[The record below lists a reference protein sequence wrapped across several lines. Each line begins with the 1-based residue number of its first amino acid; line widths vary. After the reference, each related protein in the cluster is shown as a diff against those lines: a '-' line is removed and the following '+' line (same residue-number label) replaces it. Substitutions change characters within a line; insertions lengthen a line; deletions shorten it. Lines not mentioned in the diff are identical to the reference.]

1 MHTMLCPALRGRM
14 TSGVTTASSS
24 WGSAIPPSRTWTR
37 AVRWPTRCG
46 RRWRRA
52 APPAVRGAAGRQQMS
67 LSRSFRESP
76 PPGDVSRAALE
87 ALRAPECSDG
97 SRCALLQVYAVL
109 GDAAA
114 LPDALAP
121 PSPGFGRRRTPTRE
135 KHLRLSP
142 KSANSGYCSASAPD
156 IIHRQKE

>member
-67 LSRSFRESP
+67 LSRSFREFP
-76 PPGDVSRAALE
+76 PPGMCRGRP
-87 ALRAPECSDG
+87 LR
-97 SRCALLQVYAVL
+97 RCAPPNAPTAPAVRCCRSTPSSET
-109 GDAAA
+109 
-114 LPDALAP
+114 LPRFPTPSSLRRHRPASGGGGHP
-121 PSPGFGRRRTPTRE
+121 PVKNT
-135 KHLRLSP
+135 
-142 KSANSGYCSASAPD
+142 
-156 IIHRQKE
+156 

>member
-67 LSRSFRESP
+67 LSRSFREFP
-76 PPGDVSRAALE
+76 PPGMCRGRP
-87 ALRAPECSDG
+87 LR
-97 SRCALLQVYAVL
+97 RCAPPNAPTAPAVRCCRST
-109 GDAAA
+109 
-114 LPDALAP
+114 PSSETP
-121 PSPGFGRRRTPTRE
+121 PRFPTPLRRHRP
-135 KHLRLSP
+135 
-142 KSANSGYCSASAPD
+142 ASGGGGHPPV
-156 IIHRQKE
+156 KNT

>member
-1 MHTMLCPALRGRM
+1 MPCAPWTDDVWRDYCVQFLGKCYPAVADMDSRRSMAAALWEALETRR
-14 TSGVTTASSS
+14 ASSC
-24 WGSAIPPSRTWTR
+24 A
-37 AVRWPTRCG
+37 
-46 RRWRRA
+46 
-52 APPAVRGAAGRQQMS
+52 GAAGRQLMS
-67 LSRSFRESP
+67 LSRSFREF